1 MKEKSDIS
9 DFKKDPQLMYFTR
22 FLTEEHNASVHTI
35 NAYVRDIIQFA
46 RFAWEH
52 SNRPLPCKWEEVD
65 KYMAR
70 RFLVEIQK
78 IGAEATTTAR
88 KLSSLRSFYRFMVR
102 EGIVEHNPFAS
113 LRPPKKARKLPTVLS
128 VEEAKRLM
136 EAPLAVSKNDVA
148 KTRIKPEVAE
158 YAALRDTAILELLYS
173 TGCRISEAVGLSVN
187 DVDFLSATVLV
198 RGKGKKERI
207 CPLGRP
213 AVRAVQKML
222 EKSNSV
228 FHNKKHSKNTQP
240 LFANLRGGR
249 LTTRSIER
257 LLKKY
262 LIASNLNASFTPH
275 VLRHSFATHLLEAG
289 ADLRSVQELLGHA
302 SLSTTQIYSHVT
314 VEHLKKVYT
323 QAHPRAS

>member
-1 MKEKSDIS
+1 VNGKTDIP
-9 DFKKDPQLMYFTR
+9 DFTKDPQLMYFVR
-22 FLTEEHNASVHTI
+22 FLTEEHNASVHTV
-35 NAYVRDIIQFA
+35 NAYIRDIVQFA
-46 RFAWEH
+46 RFVWET
-52 SNRPLPCKWEEVD
+52 SSGISQFRWDEVD

-70 RFLVEIQK
+70 RFLVSIQK
-78 IGAEATTTAR
+78 TGIEATTTAR

-113 LRPPKKARKLPTVLS
+113 LHPPKRARKLPTVLT
-128 VEEAKRLM
+128 VEQAKCLM
-136 EAPLAVSKNDVA
+136 EAPLLMNREEDV
-148 KTRIKPEVAE
+148 TRKRIRPELVE
-158 YAALRDTAILELLYS
+158 YAVLRDKALLELLYS
-173 TGCRISEAVGLSVN
+173 TGCRVSEAAGLSVK
-187 DVDFLSATVLV
+187 DVDLISATVLV

-213 AVRAVQKML
+213 AVQAVKKML
-222 EKSNSV
+222 EKARSV
-228 FHNKKHSKNTQP
+228 FHYTESSSSNQP

-262 LIASNLNASFTPH
+262 LVVSNLDVSFTPH
-275 VLRHSFATHLLEAG
+275 VLRHSFATHMLEAG

-314 VEHLKKVYT
+314 VEHLKKVYA
-323 QAHPRAS
+323 QAHPRA

>member
-9 DFKKDPQLMYFTR
+9 DFTKDPQLMYFTR
-22 FLTEEHNASVHTI
+22 FLAEEHNASAHTI
-35 NAYVRDIIQFA
+35 NAYVRDIVQFA
-46 RFAWEH
+46 RFVWER
-52 SNRPLPCKWEEVD
+52 SNRPLPCKWGDVD

-78 IGAEATTTAR
+78 TGAEATTTAR

-102 EGIVEHNPFAS
+102 EGIVEYNSFAS

-136 EAPLAVSKNDVA
+136 EAPLVVSKNGA
-148 KTRIKPEVAE
+148 SKTRIRSELIE
-158 YAALRDTAILELLYS
+158 YAVLRDTAVLELLYS
-173 TGCRISEAVGLSVN
+173 TGCRVSEAVGLSVK
-187 DVDFLSATVLV
+187 DIDFLSATVLV

-222 EKSNSV
+222 EKATSV
-228 FHNKKHSKNTQP
+228 FQYKEHSKNAQP

-262 LIASNLNASFTPH
+262 LIASNLNVSFTPH
-275 VLRHSFATHLLEAG
+275 VLRHSFATHMLEAG
-289 ADLRSVQELLGHA
+289 ADLRSVQELLGHV

-323 QAHPRAS
+323 QAHPRA